1 MAGAIDSRTW
11 SVQKDWDQAKLFIEL
26 SNFPAVKNAMPP
38 GQTVDSKQISIARS
52 RFSVKVYRFS
62 VKVYPSGPLNPTEKG
77 HRGE

>member
-11 SVQKDWDQAKLFIEL
+11 SVQKDWDRAKLFFEL

-52 RFSVKVYRFS
+52 RFSVKVY
-62 VKVYPSGPLNPTEKG
+62 PSGPLNPTEKG